1 MENYILRLTMV
12 IQKIFQEKINI
23 VILLLV
29 VIIAMQGYSFVKLK
43 KKIDHRYFN
52 LNTIIEEI
60 FNVKTNTLNGELK
73 EKVKLGD

>member
-1 MENYILRLTMV
+1 MENYILRLTMA

-52 LNTIIEEI
+52 LNTTIEEI